1 MNVLLVTD
9 GLVHP
14 PLAGRLALH
23 WTMRQ
28 VPGFSLRQVPSLE
41 RLPADLSS
49 CAAMVLY
56 YHHKTLSAGA
66 LEQLEKFVCNGGG
79 VLAIH
84 SATASFKE
92 TPAYFD
98 ILGGRFIGHP
108 PVQRLELRRVR
119 DDVFGEIEPFT
130 VRDELYFHEL
140 RPGVTVHFVVSH
152 QGEEIPAIWTY
163 RYGRGRVCYAV
174 PGHTATSMFNSAYQ
188 HLLQRALRWVTE

>member
-14 PLAGRLALH
+14 PLVGRLALH
-23 WTMRQ
+23 RALRQ
-28 VPGFSLRQVPSLE
+28 VPGFSFRHFSSLE
-41 RLPADLSS
+41 KLPTDLSS
-49 CAAMVLY
+49 CAALVLY
-56 YHHKTLSAGA
+56 YHHRTISAGA
-66 LEQLEKFVCNGGG
+66 LERLEEFVRNGGG
-79 VLAIH
+79 VLAVH

-119 DDVFGEIEPFT
+119 DDVFGEVEPFT

-152 QGEEIPAIWTY
+152 QGEEIPAVWTY

-174 PGHTATSMFNSAYQ
+174 PGHTAASMFNGAYQ
-188 HLLQRALRWVTE
+188 RLLRRALRWVTE

>member
-23 WTMRQ
+23 RTLRRL
-28 VPGFSLRQVPSLE
+28 PGFSFRHVSSLE

-49 CAAMVLY
+49 CTALVLY

-66 LEQLEKFVCNGGG
+66 LERLEGFVRNGGG

-98 ILGGRFIGHP
+98 ILGGRFTGHP
-108 PVQRLELRRVR
+108 PVQRLEMRRVR
-119 DDVFGEIEPFT
+119 DDVFGEVEPFA

-140 RPGVTVHFVVSH
+140 RPDVTVHFVVSH
-152 QGEEIPAIWTY
+152 QGEEIPVVWTY
-163 RYGRGRVCYAV
+163 RYGRGRVCYAA
-174 PGHTATSMFNSAYQ
+174 PGHTAASMFNGAYQ
-188 HLLQRALRWVTE
+188 RLLQRALRWVTE